1 MAGEKISGQGK
12 RKCQPRCP
20 EHQFNLHP
28 KSLKCWLKQ
37 STNIDFCP
45 LYNDALACFQNI
57 VPVFN
62 QDEQQCLPGFIL
74 EVDRNDYLR
83 SMQKYKEDHQRKIQ
97 EYTMKKT
104 KLQIPKPGRKHRYC
118 GVCRKPY
125 ADYLEHIKS
134 SDHINCFNRH
144 DFVHVILKIIDE
156 DYKSRDE
163 NKIQNDSSTYTPKA
177 VMPKKRGPKPK
188 VQVEQGEP
196 KKRGRKP
203 LEPQAAKR
211 IKTQPQMREVLM
223 PVRQQQPPPPPPP
236 PQTYFPQPYYFQ
248 YHPLNQMIQYGAL
261 QIPPQF
267 RVGFPFQMPV
277 VADMQMEMKCED
289 MIVDG
294 KIEDRP
300 QFD

>member
-12 RKCQPRCP
+12 RKCQQKCP
-20 EHQFNLHP
+20 DHQFNLHP
-28 KSLKCWLKQ
+28 KSQKCWFKQ
-37 STNIDFCP
+37 ITNIDFCP
-45 LYNDALACFQNI
+45 LYNDALACFENI

-83 SMQKYKEDHQRKIQ
+83 SMQKYKDDHQRKIQ

-125 ADYLEHIKS
+125 VDYLEHIKS
-134 SDHINCFNRH
+134 SDHINSFNKH

-156 DYKSRDE
+156 DYKPRDE
-163 NKIQNDSSTYTPKA
+163 NKIQNDSSTYPSKA

-188 VQVEQGEP
+188 LQVEQSEP

-203 LEPQAAKR
+203 LECQIAKR
-211 IKTQPQMREVLM
+211 VKTQPMI
-223 PVRQQQPPPPPPP
+223 PIRQQQTIPTPPPP
-236 PQTYFPQPYYFQ
+236 PQPYYPQQYFYP
-248 YHPLNQMIQYGAL
+248 YHPLNQMIQYGTL
-261 QIPPQF
+261 QIRPQF
-267 RVGFPFQMPV
+267 HVSFPFHMPV
-277 VADMQMEMKCED
+277 VDMQLERKCED
-289 MIVDG
+289 MIVDA
-294 KIEDRP
+294 KIDDRS